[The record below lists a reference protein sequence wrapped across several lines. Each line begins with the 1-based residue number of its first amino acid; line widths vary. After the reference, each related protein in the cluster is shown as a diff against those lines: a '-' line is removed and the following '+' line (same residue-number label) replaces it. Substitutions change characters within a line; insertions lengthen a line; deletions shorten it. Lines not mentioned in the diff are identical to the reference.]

1 MVLSD
6 TDRIRNLL
14 GRYCERIDAGDFDG
28 VGELFSAGVLAAGDG
43 TPFASG
49 AGEVAAF
56 YRDGTQLHDGR
67 PATKHL
73 VLDTVFEEPELDGTV
88 EVRSSYVVLQ
98 AVGTFAL
105 QPIITG
111 RYVDRFGRDAEDDWC
126 FRERRFFVDLLGDLS
141 HHLADPA
148 IARTGEG

>member
-14 GRYCERIDAGDFDG
+14 GRYCALIDAGDFDG
-28 VGELFSAGVLAAGDG
+28 VGELFAAGALAAGDG

-49 AGEVAAF
+49 AAEVAAF

-73 VLDTVFEEPELDGTV
+73 VVDTVFAEPDLDGTV

-98 AVGTFAL
+98 AVGTAPL
-105 QPIITG
+105 QPIIAG
-111 RYVDRFGRDAEDDWC
+111 RYVDRFGRDANDDWC

-141 HHLADPA
+141 HHLVDPS
-148 IARTGEG
+148 IAGGGEG

>member
-1 MVLSD
+1 MLSD

-28 VGELFSAGVLAAGDG
+28 VGDLFASGVLATGDG

-49 AGEVAAF
+49 AAEVAAF
-56 YRDGTQLHDGR
+56 YRSGTQLHAGR

-73 VLDTVFEEPELDGTV
+73 VLDTVFEEPDLDGTV

-98 AVGTFAL
+98 AAGGAPL
-105 QPIITG
+105 QPIIAG
-111 RYVDRFGRDAEDDWC
+111 RYQDRFGRDADDDWC
-126 FRERRFFVDLLGDLS
+126 FRERRFFVDLVGDLS
-141 HHLADPA
+141 RHLADPSLA
-148 IARTGEG
+148 QPGER